1 LKKTPDFIIR
11 LFFSLLIALA
21 WLAAAMMVLPS
32 HAQEAE
38 IYEQEPF
45 NYSVAA
51 PHDGVDLLQKQ
62 IASGELKLGFTDRQA
77 IEALL
82 LRLQIPID
90 TQLLVFS
97 RTSFQRERI
106 NPDRPRAIYFNDNC
120 YVGWVPGGLIELT
133 TIDPVLGPMF
143 YSFNPAAVQTNAV
156 HSFIRD
162 SDCLRCHGGTFVRG
176 IPGLLARSVFP
187 DEQGDP
193 ITRLGSEVVDL
204 RTPFTNRWGGWHVTG
219 LHGES
224 LHRGNLLFSGRAE
237 KPEQNFKPSANVTDL
252 SNRFDTKRYPAQGV
266 SDIVALLVF
275 EQQLTIQNTLTRAS
289 LNSRRMLDYQKKL
302 QIALKTRVTEELE
315 YDSVK
320 SVFDHTA
327 QDVVDD
333 LLFKDE
339 ARLPVGLQGSPD
351 FQKAFLSAATKTKD
365 GKSLKDFDLHGHLFQ
380 NRCSYLIYS
389 ETFRNLPI
397 PLKQRICARLGRALR
412 SLNPDP
418 RYAYLDKDERERIL
432 SILRETDPELGSA
445 LAMASSE
452 SPNQVTAQSRQ

>member
-1 LKKTPDFIIR
+1 LKKTTDYLIR
-11 LFFSLLIALA
+11 QSFCLLIALA
-21 WLAAAMMVLPS
+21 CSTAVMMPG

-45 NYSVAA
+45 NYSAA
-51 PHDGVDLLQKQ
+51 VPHDGVGLLQKQ
-62 IASGELKLGFTDRQA
+62 IASGELKLGTTDGQA

-82 LRLQIPID
+82 RRFQIPPQS
-90 TQLLVFS
+90 QLLVFS

-106 NPDRPRAIYFNDNC
+106 NPDRPRALYFNDNC
-120 YVGWVPGGLIELT
+120 YVGWVPGGLIEIT

-143 YSFNPAAVQTNAV
+143 YSFNPAAVQTNAAHCFV
-156 HSFIRD
+156 RD

-204 RTPFTNRWGGWHVTG
+204 RTPFTNRWGGWYVTG

-224 LHRGNLLFSGRAE
+224 LHRGNLLLSGRAE
-237 KPEQNFKPSANVTDL
+237 KPETDYKRGANITDL
-252 SNRFDTKRYPAQGV
+252 SDRFDTKRYPAQGT
-266 SDIVALLVF
+266 SDIVGLLVF

-302 QIALKTRVTEELE
+302 QIALKTPVTEELE

-320 SVFDHTA
+320 SVFDHTT

-351 FQKAFLSAATKTKD
+351 FQKGFLSTAIKTKD
-365 GKSLKDFDLHGHLFQ
+365 GKSLKDFDLHGHLFL

-389 ETFRNLPI
+389 ESFRSLPT
-397 PLKQRICARLGRALR
+397 PLKQRIYARLGRALR
-412 SLNPDP
+412 TVDPDP
-418 RYAYLDKDERERIL
+418 RYAHLGADERGRIL
-432 SILRETDPELGSA
+432 SILRETDPEIGSG
-445 LAMASSE
+445 LASASSE
-452 SPNQVTAQSRQ
+452 SPKQQTAQRSP